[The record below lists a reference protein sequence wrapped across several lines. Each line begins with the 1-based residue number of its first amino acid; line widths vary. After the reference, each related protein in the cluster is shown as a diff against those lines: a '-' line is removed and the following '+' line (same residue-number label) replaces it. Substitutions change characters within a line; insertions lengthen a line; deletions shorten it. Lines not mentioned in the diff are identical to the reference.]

1 MFHVKHIICCAKYNQ
16 WGWNMDVNSLSTLI
30 SNIGVPCAC
39 LIATFYLWQKE
50 TDAHKEE
57 MKNMTDALNNNT
69 QALTKLT
76 DHITGSEKNDD

>member
-1 MFHVKHIICCAKYNQ
+1 
-16 WGWNMDVNSLSTLI
+16 MDVNSLSTLI

-39 LIATFYLWQKE
+39 LIATFYLWLKE

-57 MKNMTDALNNNT
+57 MKSMTDALNNNT

-76 DHITGSEKNDD
+76 DHITGSDKE

>member
-1 MFHVKHIICCAKYNQ
+1 
-16 WGWNMDVNSLSTLI
+16 MDVNSLSTLI

-50 TDAHKEE
+50 TDAHKDE
-57 MKNMTDALNNNT
+57 MKNMTEALNNNT

>member
-1 MFHVKHIICCAKYNQ
+1 
-16 WGWNMDVNSLSTLI
+16 MDVNSLSTLI

-69 QALTKLT
+69 RQRQMCIR
-76 DHITGSEKNDD
+76 DSTGSDKE

>member
-1 MFHVKHIICCAKYNQ
+1 
-16 WGWNMDVNSLSTLI
+16 
-30 SNIGVPCAC
+30 
-39 LIATFYLWQKE
+39 
-50 TDAHKEE
+50 